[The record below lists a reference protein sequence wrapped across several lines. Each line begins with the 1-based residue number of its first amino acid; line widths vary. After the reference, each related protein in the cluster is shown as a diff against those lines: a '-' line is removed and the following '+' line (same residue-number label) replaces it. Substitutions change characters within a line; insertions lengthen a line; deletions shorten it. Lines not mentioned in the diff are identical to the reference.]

1 MFFEMFDEQGRYVIR
16 NYQRG
21 PTFSSF
27 LPGIAGPLEVPVWCY
42 YNNRGQ
48 GVCSFGVNDKD
59 HAILEFAPARQAYR
73 DVARTGFRTFCKVN
87 GAYRELF
94 TQNCDMHIGMGELEI
109 TCEQSGLR
117 ASAAYFG
124 VPGERTAAL
133 ARVLTVANA
142 GAEPVPLELLDGLPE
157 LIPYGVSHEN
167 LKEMNN
173 LAQAWMRVEDAD
185 NGMACFRVRAS
196 MEDTAQVS
204 RVEGCNFCLAWDEGG
219 TLLRPLV
226 QPELVF
232 GTDTSLAAAEGF
244 AAATLADLRTASQQ
258 PENRFPCC
266 FLPKQTVLG
275 SGEEL
280 RIFSLYG
287 QAEGKDRV
295 VALAG
300 RVSGGAWFEEK
311 RRQAAALVEKL
322 CAPIS
327 CRTSDPVFDAYCR
340 QTYLDNALR
349 GGAPMFFEDGGKCVP
364 FYLYSRK
371 HGDPEREYNAFSLG
385 GEYFAQGNE
394 NFRDVNQNRRCD
406 VRFAPRLGAE
416 NIYTFFDL
424 IQADGYNPLVLN
436 ASTYTLRPEAL
447 ADILARVP
455 EGRQAEAAQLLA
467 KPFTPGALAMAAE
480 DWGMEEGDALSLTA
494 AAVCAADH
502 EPNADF
508 KEGYWCDH
516 WTYNLDLI
524 ESYLAVYPEG
534 EEELLFGERRCRWY
548 ESRAVVKPRA
558 KRYHMTPKGLR
569 QYGALDEEAK
579 AGIARKWAR
588 AGDGQ
593 AVSTLMEKLLLV
605 CAVKT
610 ATLDAGGMGIEME
623 GGKPGWYDALNGLP
637 GLLGSSM
644 AESCELAR
652 LLAFTRRALGRRP
665 GQVELYEEI
674 AALIERVAEVLGA
687 EPDAFLR
694 WDRLNA
700 AKERYRARTD
710 FGFSG
715 ARRSVG
721 REALAEALGRME
733 EAVRAGIR
741 AAVALEGGICPTYF
755 TFEAQGINDGPE
767 GPMPAGLV
775 PHPLPLFLEGPVRWL
790 KLDAPRAEKAELA
803 RRVRESALY
812 DKELGM
818 YKVNESLAGVSFEA
832 GRAVAF
838 SPGWLEN
845 ESIWLHME
853 YKYLLELLKS
863 GLYEEFAQA
872 FHAAAVPFLDPERY
886 GRSPLENVSF
896 LASSANPDPERWG
909 RGFVA
914 RLSGSTA
921 EFLQMWQIM
930 FFGPAPFR
938 WEDGELRLALEPFLP
953 GYLMPGDGVIRAAFL
968 GSVQVTYHVPG
979 CAALIPGKTG
989 PVRWTL
995 TGRDGGRIAIH
1006 GPRLSGAEARMVR
1019 DGEISA
1025 IDIEM
1030 EELK

>member
-1 MFFEMFDEQGRYVIR
+1 MFDAQGRYVIQ
-16 NYQRG
+16 NYQSR
-21 PTFSSF
+21 PPFSSF
-27 LPGIAGPLEVPVWCY
+27 LPGIAGPLGVPVWCY

-48 GVCSFGVNDKD
+48 GVCSFGAQDKE
-59 HAILEFAPARQAYR
+59 HAIMEFSPARQAYR
-73 DVARTGFRTFCKVN
+73 DVARTGFRTFFKMDGTV
-87 GAYRELF
+87 GELF
-94 TQNCDMHIGMGELEI
+94 TQNRDMHIGMSELEI
-109 TCEQSGLR
+109 TCEQDGLR
-117 ASAAYFG
+117 ASAVYFG

-142 GAEPVPLELLDGLPE
+142 GVEPVALELLDGMPE
-157 LIPYGVSHEN
+157 LVPYGVSHEN
-167 LKEMNN
+167 LKKMNN
-173 LAQAWMRVEDAD
+173 LAQAWMRVED
-185 NGMACFRVRAS
+185 GSQGTACFRVRAS

-204 RVEGCNFCLAWDEGG
+204 RVEGCNFCLAWDEEG

-232 GTDTSLAAAEGF
+232 GADTSLAAPEGF
-244 AAATLADLRTASQQ
+244 ARAPLAKLRSASQQ
-258 PENRFPCC
+258 TENRFPCC
-266 FLPKQTVLG
+266 FLPREVTLG
-275 SGEEL
+275 PGQAL
-280 RIFSLYG
+280 RVYSLYG
-287 QAEGKDRV
+287 QAGDKGRV
-295 VALAG
+295 AALAG
-300 RVSGGAWFEEK
+300 RITGGGWFEEK
-311 RRQAAALVEKL
+311 RRQAAALVEEL
-322 CAPIS
+322 CAPVS
-327 CRTSDPVFDAYCR
+327 CRTADPVFDAYCR

-349 GGAPMFFEDGGKCVP
+349 GGAPVFFEDGGKCVP

-385 GEYFAQGNE
+385 GEYYAQGNG

-406 VRFAPRLGAE
+406 VLFAPRLGAE
-416 NIYTFFDL
+416 NIHTFFDL
-424 IQADGYNPLVLN
+424 IQADGYNPLVLT
-436 ASTYTLRPEAL
+436 ASTYTLPEGAL
-447 ADILARVP
+447 PGILARVP
-455 EGRQAEAAQLLA
+455 EGRRAEAAELLA
-467 KPFTPGALAMAAE
+467 RPFTPGALAMAAE
-480 DWGMEEGDALSLTA
+480 DWGMGEADALSFTA
-494 AAVCAADH
+494 AALCAADH
-502 EPNADF
+502 EPNAEF

-524 ESYLAVYPEG
+524 ESYLSVYPER
-534 EEELLFGERRCRWY
+534 EEELLFAQRRYRWY
-548 ESRAVVKPRA
+548 ESRAVVRPRA
-558 KRYHMTPKGLR
+558 KRYHRTPNGLR

-579 AGIARKWAR
+579 AGVERKWAQ

-593 AVSTLMEKLLLV
+593 AVSTLMEKLLLL

-610 ATLDAGGMGIEME
+610 ATLDAAGMGIEME

-652 LLAFTRRALGRRP
+652 LLAFTRRALGRQP
-665 GQVELYEEI
+665 GQVELYGEI
-674 AALIERVAEVLGA
+674 AGLIEQVAEVLAG
-687 EPDAFLR
+687 EPDAFRR
-694 WDRLNA
+694 WGRLNA

-710 FGFSG
+710 FGFAG
-715 ARRSVG
+715 ARRSLG
-721 REALAEALGRME
+721 REALAAMLGRME
-733 EAVRAGIR
+733 EVVRAGIR
-741 AAVALEGGICPTYF
+741 AAVKLGGGICPTYF
-755 TFEAQGINDGPE
+755 TFEAQGVCGGPE
-767 GPMPAGLV
+767 GPMPTGLV

-790 KLDAPRAEKAELA
+790 KLDAPWEEKAQLA
-803 RRVRESALY
+803 RRVRDSALY

-818 YKVNESLAGVSFEA
+818 YKVNESLANVSFEA

-872 FHAAAVPFLDPERY
+872 FRTAAVPFLDPERY

-896 LASSANPDPERWG
+896 LAYSANPDPARWG
-909 RGFVA
+909 QGFVA

-938 WEDGELRLALEPFLP
+938 WEDGALRLVLEPFIP
-953 GYLMPGDGVIRAAFL
+953 AYLMPEDGTVRAAFL
-968 GSVQVTYHVPG
+968 GGIRVTYHAPG
-979 CAALIPGKTG
+979 CGALVPGKTA

-995 TGRDGGRIAIH
+995 TGRDGAQYAVSA
-1006 GPRLSGAEARMVR
+1006 PCLSDHEARKIR
-1019 DGEISA
+1019 GGEISA

-1030 EELK
+1030 EEWK